1 MSSIKRERGA
11 TLIVALVFLVMLAL
25 FGLSAYQTSMTD
37 QKSSGNMQAR
47 NEALNA
53 AQQAIETTI
62 STPQFVSTPAN
73 ALPTPNPL
81 ITQPSPCGTANVF
94 CSDHDNDGVGDYIV
108 RLQPAPSCVASAIIK
123 VIDLNIANAE
133 DLGCAVGQV
142 QQFGIAGAAVGDSLC
157 ANTTWNVTAEAAA
170 TTSGAKVTISQGV
183 GIRVGIDDLTGTC
196 L

>member
-1 MSSIKRERGA
+1 MSSLRHERGA

-73 ALPTPNPL
+73 ALPAANPV

-94 CSDHDNDGVGDYIV
+94 CSDHDLDGVAEYTV
-108 RLQPAPSCVASAIIK
+108 RLQPAPSCVASKIIK
-123 VIDLNIANAE
+123 VIDLDIANSE